1 MAKIS
6 LPISGLAEDVLES
19 IGEEPDELQLVTFS
33 IGEQY
38 GVPISQVQEIIRIGN
53 ITKVPNSLPYM
64 EGVINLRGRVLPVL
78 NLRKRLKLSEKDIS
92 KESRIVVVEAGTRT
106 IGLLVDA
113 VAHVI
118 KMSPEVVDRAPE
130 EVLEVDSDY
139 ITGVCKLKDSLVI
152 LIDLERLIR
161 RENIEIPQ
169 EEGREGN
176 QMAEKCYERNR
187 ETDLLCRKHKSRK
200 SHGSF

>member
-6 LPISGLAEDVLES
+6 LSSSGLAEDVLQGIRDEA
-19 IGEEPDELQLVTFS
+19 DELQLVTFT

-38 GVPISQVQEIIRIGN
+38 GVPISQVQEIIRVGG

-78 NLRKRLKLSEKDIS
+78 NLRKRLKLPEKEIS
-92 KESRIVVVEAGTRT
+92 QESRIVVVEASTKV

-113 VAHVI
+113 VSHVI
-118 KMSPEVVDRAPE
+118 KVSSDVVERAPE

-139 ITGVCKLKDSLVI
+139 ITGVCKLKNRLVI

-169 EEGREGN
+169 GEGRN
-176 QMAEKCYERNR
+176 
-187 ETDLLCRKHKSRK
+187 
-200 SHGSF
+200 GS